1 MTSVSLLLAWIVGV
15 TSFTLFG
22 SMYVRRYQ
30 RPDLLIGLY
39 VAFVL
44 TAQLLATKIAHID
57 LGFVAFSG
65 PAGVLVFA
73 VTYLFTDIVNEQFGR
88 RTTIRMIVI
97 ALFAQIAMTFFLW
110 LGTLFPADQMWASA
124 NNEEAWNTYFGA
136 IPRITIASWIA
147 FLVSE
152 SVDAYIFAW
161 FKRVTKGAH
170 LWMRN
175 VFSTIPALAI
185 DSLLFVPLAF
195 YGVPGFPLLSV
206 IQGQIM
212 LKWMVGII
220 NIPFMYLNHAIMT
233 RGLDTPDTKVWD
245 EQTGE

>member
-1 MTSVSLLLAWIVGV
+1 MTSATLLLAWIIGV

-22 SMYVRRYQ
+22 SLYVRRYQ

-57 LGFVAFSG
+57 LGWVSFSG

-110 LGTLFPADQMWASA
+110 LGTLFPADSIWASTHD
-124 NNEEAWNTYFGA
+124 ETAWNAFFGA
-136 IPRITIASWIA
+136 VPRITVASWIA
-147 FLVSE
+147 FLISE

-161 FKRVTKGAH
+161 FKKVTGGAH

-175 VFSTIPALAI
+175 VFSTIPALAV

-195 YGVPGFPLLSV
+195 YGVPGFPLWTV
-206 IQGQIM
+206 MKGQIM
-212 LKWMVGII
+212 LKWIVGII
-220 NIPFMYLNHAIMT
+220 NIPFMYLNHAMMT
-233 RGLDTPDTKVWD
+233 RGIDTPDKRVWD
-245 EQTGE
+245 ESTGE